1 MMREGLIPGTTG
13 EVEATVTDAMV
24 AQFEEL
30 GLVHPVYATW
40 TMVKHMEEASRKVIL
55 PFLED
60 DEEAVGHAV
69 QVVHLAPTPV
79 GMRVRVRAV
88 LERVEGRQIHC
99 RTEAAN
105 ELGRI
110 GQGTTIQIL
119 VSRRTLRERW
129 RALGAL

>member
-1 MMREGLIPGTTG
+1 MREGLIPGATA
-13 EVEATVTDAMV
+13 EVETTVTEAMV
-24 AQFEEL
+24 AQFEGL

-55 PFLED
+55 PFLEE

-69 QVVHLAPTPV
+69 QVVHLAPTLV

-88 LERVEGRQIHC
+88 LERVDGLRIHC

-105 ELGRI
+105 ELGPI
-110 GQGTTIQIL
+110 GEGTTIQVL
-119 VSRRTLRERW
+119 VSRHTLRERL

>member
-1 MMREGLIPGTTG
+1 MREGLIPGTTG
-13 EVEATVTDAMV
+13 EVETTVTEAMV
-24 AQFEEL
+24 AQFEGL

-55 PFLED
+55 PFLEE

-69 QVVHLAPTPV
+69 QVVHLAPTLV

-88 LERVEGRQIHC
+88 LERVDGLRIHC
-99 RTEAAN
+99 WTEAAN

-110 GQGTTIQIL
+110 GEGTTIQVL
-119 VSRRTLRERW
+119 VSRHTLRERL

>member
-1 MMREGLIPGTTG
+1 MREGLIPGTTG
-13 EVEATVTDAMV
+13 EVETTVTEAMV
-24 AQFEEL
+24 AQFEGL

-55 PFLED
+55 PFLEE
-60 DEEAVGHAV
+60 DEEEVGHAV
-69 QVVHLAPTPV
+69 QVVHLAPTLV

-88 LERVEGRQIHC
+88 LERVDGLRIHC

-105 ELGRI
+105 ELGPI
-110 GQGTTIQIL
+110 GEGTTIQVL
-119 VSRRTLRERW
+119 VSRHTLRERL